1 MSGIERDV
9 YLWSQ
14 PQTALKDFRVI
25 STLDD
30 QYKDGIFTLSMDL
43 RNNSSQP
50 AQLTALYE
58 LLDREGKVVA
68 TSSEQIHLKAGGV
81 RNREFPK
88 DVARCPHLDF

>member
-1 MSGIERDV
+1 
-9 YLWSQ
+9 
-14 PQTALKDFRVI
+14 
-25 STLDD
+25 
-30 QYKDGIFTLSMDL
+30 MDL

-81 RNREFPK
+81 ETVNFQKTLP
-88 DVARCPHLDF
+88 DVRTWTSEDPQLYQLLMTCLLYTSPSPRD